1 MYVYNMVEK
10 NELKTVT
17 EFNIKNKEDFAKI
30 IQGFQKIIFDLY
42 SEKNIDGKMEFKVKV
57 FIYNITDSEI

>member
-10 NELKTVT
+10 NELKMVT

-42 SEKNIDGKMEFKVKV
+42 SEKCKDDKMEFKVKV
-57 FIYNITDSEI
+57 FIYNLINS